1 MKWNRVDIKLGVTML
16 SIFLL
21 VFALLGFVTDRVITK
36 FYIQKSHEEN
46 MELAAHFLKMA
57 NTQHGINPDAITTMA
72 EFSKVGIHVLDATGA
87 IASRSSNMEQ
97 PLEQYLTPSMLQ
109 ALQKGQSIDTEIS
122 TATGQGFIISG
133 LPLMDG
139 DIFQGSVIMTASLA
153 PIVAF
158 LHNIRQLLLILCT
171 VGMVIG
177 LAFSFVLSRK
187 LTEPIQQMVTA
198 TRNIAIGH
206 LDTRVTVSSK
216 DEIGALAASI
226 NDMARDLERYQNTR
240 SEFFANIPHDLKT
253 PITYLE
259 GYARVVAERLYE
271 NEEEEQQYLMI
282 IHHEAKRLNRLINDL
297 FELSKLEDGQIRL
310 EPEAL
315 NLVPLMERVLS
326 NVSLNAAQ
334 KGVELCLQTPASVI
348 QIWGDEGR
356 LEQILVNLLDNAIR
370 YTDQGSITASIEPG
384 TEQCRISIQDTGIG
398 IPEAELPYLF
408 DRLYRVEKSRSRE
421 HGGSGLGLSIVS
433 KLIELHH
440 GQIEVKSR
448 YGQGAC
454 FMLTLPHRPH

>member
-1 MKWNRVDIKLGVTML
+1 ML

-72 EFSKVGIHVLDATGA
+72 EFSKVGIHVLDANGT
-87 IASRSSNMEQ
+87 IASRSSNMER

-109 ALQKGQSIDTEIS
+109 ELQKGQSIDTEI
-122 TATGQGFIISG
+122 TTETGHGFIISG
-133 LPLMDG
+133 LPLMNG
-139 DIFQGSVIMTASLA
+139 NTFQGSVIMTASLA

-158 LHNIRQLLLILCT
+158 LNSIRQLLLILCA
-171 VGMVIG
+171 VGLVIG
-177 LAFSFVLSRK
+177 LGFSFVLSRK
-187 LTEPIQQMVTA
+187 LTKPLQQMVTA
-198 TRNIAIGH
+198 TRSIAIGQ
-206 LDTRVTVSSK
+206 LDTRVTVHSN

-240 SEFFANIPHDLKT
+240 SEFFANISHDLKT

-271 NEEEEQQYLMI
+271 SEEEEQQYLMI
-282 IHHEAKRLNRLINDL
+282 IHNEAKRLNRLINDL

-310 EPEAL
+310 EPETL
-315 NLVPLMERVLS
+315 NLVPVMERVLS
-326 NVSLNAAQ
+326 NVSLNASQ
-334 KGVELCLQTPASVI
+334 KSIDLHLRTPDSVI
-348 QIWGDEGR
+348 HVWGDEGR
-356 LEQILVNLLDNAIR
+356 LEQILMNLLDNAIR

-384 TEQCRISIQDTGIG
+384 PEQCRISIQDTGIG

-433 KLIELHH
+433 KLVELHH
-440 GQIEVKSR
+440 GRIEVKSL

-454 FMLTLPHRPH
+454 FILTLPNRPH